1 MLENDKE
8 LIQKFQQF
16 NKKLKGTN
24 TEKAV
29 AFYKYYYDEK
39 MGGNSPKKQ
48 KNYMKEVAHNF
59 DIHTNIFAIGDSEWI
74 ILTDVKKQP

>member
-39 MGGNSPKKQ
+39 MGGNSPKK
-48 KNYMKEVAHNF
+48 
-59 DIHTNIFAIGDSEWI
+59 T
-74 ILTDVKKQP
+74 KKLYERSST